1 MKKNI
6 RVYYAHSKRTYGSEK
21 EQNEYLFLKSIYTK
35 TICPNKDIG
44 ELHGIK
50 PYLKIVEWAD
60 LVIFS
65 EYMNFIGRGVYAE
78 IQTAIINKI
87 PVKLLRNNTL
97 LKINRVEIND
107 VNDWAIKYAKVIL

>member
-44 ELHGIK
+44 ELK
-50 PYLKIVEWAD
+50 
-60 LVIFS
+60 S
-65 EYMNFIGRGVYAE
+65 
-78 IQTAIINKI
+78 IQLGMK
-87 PVKLLRNNTL
+87 
-97 LKINRVEIND
+97 
-107 VNDWAIKYAKVIL
+107 